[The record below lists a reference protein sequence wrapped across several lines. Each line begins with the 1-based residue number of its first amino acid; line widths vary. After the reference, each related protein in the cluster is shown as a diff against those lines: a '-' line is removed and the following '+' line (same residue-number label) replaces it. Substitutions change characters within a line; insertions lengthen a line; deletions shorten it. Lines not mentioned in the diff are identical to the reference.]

1 MGRAG
6 AIIGDI
12 LRTEFI
18 NAVCDGSFRELVR
31 VSDDELKDL
40 VIWQAALARKTYIIH
55 GTQNSYC

>member
-6 AIIGDI
+6 ANIGDI

-18 NAVCDGSFRELVR
+18 NAVCDGSFLELVR

-40 VIWQAALARKTYIIH
+40 VIWQAALARKT
-55 GTQNSYC
+55 